1 MLLKQRIFRDGKI
14 NYIWLIIKLIKEI
27 RLKAVLICTINL
39 LMLKR
44 LFMIKFVKKKKL
56 SCLNIEKNV
65 ELLAN
70 KLITNYSHYK
80 NKKNCKEFPHLERL
94 KNIQK

>member
-1 MLLKQRIFRDGKI
+1 
-14 NYIWLIIKLIKEI
+14 
-27 RLKAVLICTINL
+27 
-39 LMLKR
+39 
-44 LFMIKFVKKKKL
+44 MIKFVKKKKL

-94 KNIQK
+94 KNIQKQ